1 MDRPHPYQNGC
12 DLPIGANPGD
22 LFAPFGSLQ
31 KGLAARRRRNPPNQK
46 VRCKT
51 GGRGKP
57 LPYEKDGTCHRRRAK
72 RRREV
77 ARRQAGRTEGSL

>member
-12 DLPIGANPGD
+12 DLSIGANPGD

-31 KGLAARRRRNPPNQK
+31 KGLAAGAAKRPLNQK
-46 VRCKT
+46 AQCKT

-57 LPYEKDGTCHRRRAK
+57 LPYGCERVQMGRAGLGPAPTAAQGT
-72 RRREV
+72 
-77 ARRQAGRTEGSL
+77 